1 MTLLELLLE
10 LRRRDI
16 ALTVIPEGLRYT
28 GGDVVDLIPT
38 MKRYKPYILAFAKG
52 EMEAAGI
59 RRRVTMAREK
69 CLEARS
75 CLWLSLDCMDRA
87 AWTDQEAGFTGLCL
101 FRRPAA

>member
-1 MTLLELLLE
+1 MTLLEMFLE
-10 LRRRDI
+10 LRRRDVF
-16 ALTVIPEGLRYT
+16 LSVTPEGLKYD
-28 GGDVVDLIPT
+28 GGDVADLIPT
-38 MKRYKPYILAFAKG
+38 MKRYKSYVLAFAKG
-52 EMEAAGI
+52 EMESAGI

-87 AWTDQEAGFTGLCL
+87 AWIDQEAGFTGLCL

>member
-16 ALTVIPEGLRYT
+16 ALSVTSEGLKYE
-28 GGDVVDLIPT
+28 GGDVADLIPA
-38 MKRYKPYILAFAKG
+38 MKRYKPYVLAFARG
-52 EMEAAGI
+52 EVEAAGI

-69 CLEARS
+69 CLEERA
-75 CLWLSLDCMDRA
+75 CLWLSLDCTDRA
-87 AWTDQEAGFTGLCL
+87 AWTDPEDGFTGLCL